1 MSTINR
7 QKLQDLNK
15 SFRVIFNDALTDDS
29 PSPFQAGT
37 VLNVDSQTSIE
48 EYNWL
53 NAFPRLREWIGERK
67 VADFKAEDHQI
78 KNRSYEA
85 TLGVKREHIMDE
97 NFGLYEPQIQSLA
110 NEYGRKVR
118 RHLSALL
125 QAGMSGT
132 IQVDDDPERSITG
145 YDGVS
150 FFNDSHPRSKEGLG
164 AESNVTD
171 GGSDPLAEA
180 TIDEAM
186 EVMETRESENGDILG
201 VSPNLLVAGPAMR
214 GAIGDRFELERKEGG
229 ASNRFFNMFD
239 QVVIEPYLGRDD
251 ENIYMFD
258 TSFALKPFIFQD
270 RLSPEL
276 ASKTDP
282 TDDNVFMKNK
292 YLYGVYARYGMGF
305 GLWQLAHVIEN
316 TA

>member
-7 QKLQDLNK
+7 QVLTDLNK

-29 PSPFQAGT
+29 ASPFQAGT
-37 VLNVDSQTSIE
+37 VLNIDSQTSIE

-67 VADFKAEDHQI
+67 VADFKAEEHQI

-85 TLGVKREHIMDE
+85 TIGVKREHIMDE
-97 NFGLYEPQIQSLA
+97 QFGLYEPQIQSLA

-125 QAGMSGT
+125 QAGLSGT
-132 IQVDDDPERSITG
+132 IQVDDDPARSITG
-145 YDGVS
+145 YDGQN
-150 FFNDSHPRSKEGLG
+150 FFSASHPRSKEGLS
-164 AESNVTD
+164 AQSNITD
-171 GGSDPLAEA
+171 GGSDPLAPA
-180 TIDEAM
+180 TLDEAL

-201 VSPNLLVAGPAMR
+201 LSPNLLVAGPASR
-214 GAIGDRFELERKEGG
+214 GAIADRFDVERLSDG
-229 ASNRFFNMFD
+229 STNRFFNFFD
-239 QVVIEPYLGRDD
+239 RVVIEPYLGRND
-251 ENIYMFD
+251 ENIYLFD

-270 RLSPEL
+270 RMSPEL
-276 ASKTDP
+276 TAKTDP
-282 TDDNVFMKNK
+282 EDDNVFMKNE

-305 GLWQLAHVIEN
+305 GLWQMAHVIEK